1 LGVRRQASGL
11 AIRILQEERNRT
23 MRTITLEEHISTPEF
38 LKAMGTVWQGDPV
51 VDMWR
56 AFRDTLLDVGKDR
69 IIDMDASRIDVQVL
83 SLSGSM
89 DRLDPAIATALARDT
104 NDKLA
109 IAVQS
114 HPDRFAAFA
123 TLALQEPDKAAL
135 EFERCVR
142 WLGFKGALVNGTCD
156 GLFLD
161 DRRFTPLFE
170 TAQALDVPVYLHP
183 APPPHEVRKAYYRG
197 LPDNLGFVLSTAAWG
212 WHVET
217 GMHCLRLIVSGLF
230 DRFPNLKIIIGHMGE
245 ALPYYIARA
254 ESFLNQSVRHLK
266 RSVSEY
272 FHEHFYITTSG
283 CFSLPPFLCALQ
295 VVGADRI
302 LFSVDYPY
310 NSNAMGRAFLDSLP
324 ISAEDMA
331 KISHG
336 NAERL
341 LKI

>member
-1 LGVRRQASGL
+1 M
-11 AIRILQEERNRT
+11 RI
-23 MRTITLEEHISTPEF
+23 ITLEEHISTPEF
-38 LKAMGTVWQGDPV
+38 LEAMAKVWQGDPV
-51 VDMWR
+51 VDMWL
-56 AFRDTLLDVGKDR
+56 AQRDKLLDVGKDR
-69 IIDMDASRIDVQVL
+69 IADLDAAGIDMQVL

-89 DRLDPAIATALARDT
+89 DRLDPAIATALAHDT

-109 IAVQS
+109 LAVQA

-123 TLALQEPDKAAL
+123 TLALQEPEKAAL

-142 WLGFKGALVNGTCD
+142 QLGFKGALVNGTSN

-161 DRRFTPLFE
+161 HRRFTPLFE

-183 APPPHEVRKAYYRG
+183 APPPDEVRKAYYGG
-197 LPDNLGFVLSTAAWG
+197 LPANLGFVLSTAGWG
-212 WHVET
+212 WHAET

-230 DRFPNLKIIIGHMGE
+230 DRFPKLKIIIGHMGE
-245 ALPYYIARA
+245 ALPYYIVRA
-254 ESFLNQSVRHLK
+254 DAFLTQSVMHLK
-266 RSVSEY
+266 RRVSEY
-272 FHEHFYITTSG
+272 FHEHFYITASG

-310 NSNAMGRAFLDSLP
+310 NSNTLGRTFLDALP
-324 ISAEDMA
+324 VSPEDMA

-341 LKI
+341 LKL

>member
-1 LGVRRQASGL
+1 
-11 AIRILQEERNRT
+11 

-38 LKAMGTVWQGDPV
+38 LEAMAKVWQGDPV
-51 VDMWR
+51 VEMWL
-56 AFRDTLLDVGKDR
+56 AQRDKLLDIGKDR
-69 IIDMDASRIDVQVL
+69 IADMDAAGIDLQVL
-83 SLSGSM
+83 SLSGGM
-89 DRLDPAIATALARDT
+89 DRLDPAIATPLARNT

-109 IAVQS
+109 AAVQAR
-114 HPDRFAAFA
+114 PDRFAAFA
-123 TLALQEPDKAAL
+123 TLALQEPEKAAL

-142 WLGFKGALVNGTCD
+142 KLGFKGALVNGTSK

-161 DRRFTPLFE
+161 DRHFTPLFE
-170 TAQALDVPVYLHP
+170 TAQTLDVPVYLHP
-183 APPPHEVRKAYYRG
+183 APPPDEVKKAYYSG
-197 LPDNLGFVLSTAAWG
+197 LPANPGFVLSTAGWG

-230 DRFPNLKIIIGHMGE
+230 DRFPKLKIIIGHMGE

-254 ESFLNQSVRHLK
+254 DAFLAQSEMHLK
-266 RSVSEY
+266 RRVSEY

-283 CFSLPPFLCALQ
+283 CFSLPPFLCALK
-295 VVGADRI
+295 VVGAERI

-310 NSNAMGRAFLDSLP
+310 NSNTMGRAFLDALP
-324 ISAEDMA
+324 VSAEDLE

-341 LKI
+341 LKF

>member
-1 LGVRRQASGL
+1 VHNAGGESISGL
-11 AIRILQEERNRT
+11 QQKPDRA

-38 LKAMGTVWQGDPV
+38 LEAMAKVWHGDPV
-51 VDMWR
+51 VAMWQ
-56 AFRDTLLDVGKDR
+56 AQRDKLFDVGKDR
-69 IIDMDASRIDVQVL
+69 IADMDAAGIDMQVL
-83 SLSGSM
+83 SLSGSL

-109 IAVQS
+109 VAVRA

-123 TLALQEPDKAAL
+123 TLALQEPEKAAL

-142 WLGFKGALVNGTCD
+142 QFGFKGALVNGTSN

-161 DRRFTPLFE
+161 HPRFTPFFE

-183 APPPHEVRKAYYRG
+183 APPPEEVRKAYFGG
-197 LPDNLGFVLSTAAWG
+197 LPANLGFVLSTAGWG
-212 WHVET
+212 WHAET

-230 DRFPNLKIIIGHMGE
+230 DRFPRLKIIIGHMGE
-245 ALPYYIARA
+245 ALPFYIARA
-254 ESFLNQSVRHLK
+254 DAFLAQSATHLK
-266 RSVSEY
+266 LGVSEY
-272 FHEHFYITTSG
+272 FHENFYITTSG

-295 VVGADRI
+295 VAGADRI

-310 NSNAMGRAFLDSLP
+310 NSNAMGRAFLDALP
-324 ISAEDMA
+324 VSAEDRA
-331 KISHG
+331 KISHR

-341 LKI
+341 LKF